1 MQGQELLEHK
11 DFSGGSVVIFG
22 SMNADYT
29 VTTERL
35 PAGGETV
42 VGGPLT
48 ILPGGKSSN
57 QAAAV
62 ARLGARAVMLG
73 KLGTDANGDFLE
85 SQLVSAGVDMSSVVR
100 WDGPSGATVITVDK
114 HGENTI
120 VLSAGANEHVDPA
133 YVDSVQSQLAQ
144 GSVLGLCL
152 ESPMEAVTR
161 AAEIAHQ
168 AGLTVV
174 LNDSPFQGLLPAEL
188 IANVDLLLVNEHEMW
203 QLIRHEGD
211 QMPVLSGEG
220 WWKRLDWAEIASRLK
235 GVGFESVIVTLGSA
249 GSMVLEDGSAEHV
262 DAVSVKAV
270 DTTGC
275 GDSFMGAVLA
285 GLATGSSLLDSAKMA
300 AYVSAYAAT
309 GRGAQASYGNLEQ
322 VRAYF
327 AQGGR

>member
-1 MQGQELLEHK
+1 MRGQELLQTK

-29 VTTERL
+29 VTTKRL

-42 VGGPLT
+42 MGGPLT

-62 ARLGARAVMLG
+62 AHLGAGVRMLG
-73 KLGTDANGDFLE
+73 KLGTDANGDFLQA
-85 SQLVSAGVDMSSVVR
+85 QLIGAGVDMSGVAR
-100 WDGPSGATVITVDK
+100 WDGPSGATVITVDEC
-114 HGENTI
+114 GENTI
-120 VLSAGANEHVDPA
+120 VLSAGANEHADLD
-133 YVDSVQSQLAQ
+133 YVESVKDQLTA

-161 AAEIAHQ
+161 AAMIAHQ

-174 LNDSPFQGLLPAEL
+174 LNDSPFQGQLPAEL
-188 IANVDLLLVNEHEMW
+188 IENVDLLLVNEHEMW
-203 QLIRHEGD
+203 QLIKQEGD
-211 QMPVLSGEG
+211 ETPVLSGDG
-220 WWKRLDWAEIASRLK
+220 WWQRLDWVEIASRLK
-235 GVGFESVIVTLGSA
+235 TVGFRSVIVTLGSA
-249 GSMVLEDGSAEHV
+249 GSMVLEEGSAEHV
-262 DAVSVKAV
+262 EAVPVKAV

-285 GLATGSSLLDSAKMA
+285 GLATGSSLLDSARMA
-300 AYVSAYAAT
+300 ACVSAYAAT
-309 GRGAQASYGNLEQ
+309 GRGAQASYGSLEQ

-327 AQGGR
+327 GAQA